1 MKDNQP
7 LVSVI
12 LCFYNE
18 ERFIEQAVHSVL
30 NQKSTSW
37 ELILVDDGSSDL
49 SVGMAKQYAIDYPG
63 KVIYMEHES
72 HSNKGLSASRNAG
85 IRISRGEF
93 VALIDADD
101 IWLPDKL
108 ENQLA
113 IFENH
118 PHASVILESSL
129 YWYSWNDPKA
139 QDIPIPIGVAQDRIY
154 EPPQL
159 MLALYPLGKGAA
171 PCPSG
176 IMVRR
181 SVFDKSKF
189 EESFRGIY
197 QMYEDQGFLC
207 KIYLREKVFVSSA
220 CNNQYRQRPSSLVSV
235 VYETGK
241 YDTVRKYYL
250 DWFENFLRNEKIENK
265 DVNRLLKKA
274 FLPYRH
280 PIRYQLVDR
289 FPKRMKSK
297 IAGVLVR
304 LGILHYPK
312 KG

>member
-1 MKDNQP
+1 MKDDQP
-7 LVSVI
+7 LVSII

-18 ERFIEQAVHSVL
+18 ERFIEQAVQSVI
-30 NQKSTSW
+30 NQTNTSW

-49 SVGMAKQYAIDYPG
+49 SVGMAKKYAEEYPD
-63 KVIYMEHES
+63 KIIYMEHEG

-85 IRISRGEF
+85 IKISRGQF
-93 VALIDADD
+93 VAVIDADD
-101 IWLPDKL
+101 VWLAGKL
-108 ENQLA
+108 ANQLFL
-113 IFENH
+113 FENH
-118 PHASVILESSL
+118 PDASVILESSL

-139 QDIPIPIGVAQDRIY
+139 RDIPIPIGVAQDRVY

-207 KIYLREKVFVSSA
+207 KIYLREKIFVSSA
-220 CNNQYRQRPSSLVSV
+220 CNNQYRQRPSSLVSA

-241 YDTVRKYYL
+241 YDSVRKYYL
-250 DWFENFLRNEKIENK
+250 DWFEEFVKNEESHREEVNKLLR
-265 DVNRLLKKA
+265 KA

-280 PIRYQLVDR
+280 PIQYQLTDQ
-289 FPKRMKSK
+289 FPKKIKSK
-297 IAGVLVR
+297 IARVLVK
-304 LGILHYPK
+304 LGVLHYPK
-312 KG
+312 K